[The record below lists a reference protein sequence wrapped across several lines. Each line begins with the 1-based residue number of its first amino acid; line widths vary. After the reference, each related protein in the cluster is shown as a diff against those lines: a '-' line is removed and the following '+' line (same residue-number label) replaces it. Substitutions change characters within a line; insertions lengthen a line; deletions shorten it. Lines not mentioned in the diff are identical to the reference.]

1 MLWGAVRRC
10 SEEEDRDKTIKL
22 FFRAISGIYSASK
35 AFLRLNGAFATGARV
50 AQPLPCNSKFVVS

>member
-1 MLWGAVRRC
+1 MQLC
-10 SEEEDRDKTIKL
+10 SDFAPK

-50 AQPLPCNSKFVVS
+50 AQPLPCNSEFVVS